1 MENNPLSS
9 APGPADA
16 VCGQCVWHYRGGRG
30 RPVQRCRRHGQQ
42 RVGAGAAACE
52 SYTAALD
59 CLSCGACCRE
69 AYDAVEVGPR
79 DPFVKAHPELVS
91 QVDGRLNLARTAGI
105 CAALR
110 PAEGAWPCRVYA
122 ARPKTCQDFE
132 VASDNCL
139 IARMRIGLQ
148 R

>member
-1 MENNPLSS
+1 M
-9 APGPADA
+9 
-16 VCGQCVWHYRGGRG
+16 CGQCVWHYRGGRG